1 MPLQIICIIPFMRLG
16 ELLLGAEKLG
26 ADHITLKA
34 SCYTLLENDDCLG
47 HGSYSSGW
55 ASRPGCRT
63 SSMQVV
69 PPLCMLA
76 QCWLFLGSHPM
87 ATHGSCGHAWPRP

>member
-34 SCYTLLENDDCLG
+34 SYYTLLENADCLG

-55 ASRPGCRT
+55 ASRLGLAAGP
-63 SSMQVV
+63 
-69 PPLCMLA
+69 A
-76 QCWLFLGSHPM
+76 QC
-87 ATHGSCGHAWPRP
+87 R

>member
-34 SCYTLLENDDCLG
+34 SCSALLE
-47 HGSYSSGW
+47 
-55 ASRPGCRT
+55 
-63 SSMQVV
+63 
-69 PPLCMLA
+69 
-76 QCWLFLGSHPM
+76 
-87 ATHGSCGHAWPRP
+87 HAWAMAATTRAGPVG